1 MRKNAAAELSQSA
14 PDQIAQLMRNLRTGN
29 KEAAGQLV
37 AIFYPELRR
46 IARLRMRSERTPHT
60 WQPTVLVNELY
71 LELVKIKALHATDGA
86 ISDREAFLGLAAHIM
101 RRMLAHHAR
110 PLYRRAEAVDFSDE
124 LNLNTMGAADLAEVE
139 HLLDRL
145 SNIDPQLRTI
155 VEMRV
160 FEGFSIQDIASEL
173 NCAPRT
179 VDRRWSFARKW
190 LEHQLG
196 SGTAEW
202 ER

>member
-1 MRKNAAAELSQSA
+1 MG
-14 PDQIAQLMRNLRTGN
+14 NLRRGS

-46 IARLRMRSERTPHT
+46 MARSRMRSEPAPHT

-71 LELVKIKALHATDGA
+71 LELVKVKALDAFDEGT
-86 ISDREAFLGLAAHIM
+86 SDREAFLGLAAHIM
-101 RRMLAHHAR
+101 RRMLIHHAR
-110 PLYRRAEAVDFSDE
+110 PLYRRAEAVDIRDE
-124 LNLNTMGAADLAEVE
+124 LDLKTMGAADLAEIE
-139 HLLDRL
+139 SLLVRL

-160 FEGFSIQDIASEL
+160 FEGLSIQDIALQL
-173 NCAPRT
+173 NCAART

-190 LEHQLG
+190 LEHQLVPE
-196 SGTAEW
+196 SQQ
-202 ER
+202 